1 MKKELLSNS
10 SFTCSLQKKTVIT
23 NHIWFNCK
31 ECGGDELKLKMLLS
45 RLLHHICNDNDYCQ
59 YDELDD
65 KVEGRM
71 YLDSN
76 SCTTKELRDFVMD
89 KSLLAYLCYYR
100 NNHHTGMLEVG
111 HTHANINTENFI
123 SIVFCWYISTPIFIN
138 EKTR

>member
-1 MKKELLSNS
+1 
-10 SFTCSLQKKTVIT
+10 
-23 NHIWFNCK
+23 
-31 ECGGDELKLKMLLS
+31 MLFS

-76 SCTTKELRDFVMD
+76 SCTTKELREFVMD
-89 KSLLAYLCYYR
+89 KSLLASLCYYT
-100 NNHHTGMLEVG
+100 NNHHIRMLEVG

-123 SIVFCWYISTPIFIN
+123 SIVYGWYISTPNFIN
-138 EKTR
+138 EKLRS

>member
-31 ECGGDELKLKMLLS
+31 EYGGDELKLRMLLS
-45 RLLHHICNDNDYCQ
+45 RLLHHICN
-59 YDELDD
+59 
-65 KVEGRM
+65 EGRM